1 MAIPSSGP
9 LSLTTIQTEFGG
21 TNPIGLSEYY
31 AGGGLVPAGTTGTY
45 GAVPSS
51 GTISIQNFYGTAN
64 VYAINNSLRFRRS
77 VSAHLSRTSSFSGT
91 TNTISFWIKRGEL
104 GTRQVIFG
112 WSDNSSNALYF
123 QFDTSNRLEL
133 YNLTSGS
140 NNLSLITTQV
150 FRDPSAWY
158 HFVVVLNTTQATA
171 SNRAQFYVNGSQITA
186 FATATYPAQNT
197 SLQLGN
203 SRLWNIGREGNTGNN
218 PGDYYLAE
226 WNFID
231 GQALTPSSFGET
243 NATTGSWYPKAYTGT
258 YGTNGFYLKFSSI
271 ALTSG
276 SNTGLGQDFSGN
288 GNYWNTNNISV
299 TAGTTYDAM
308 TDSPTPTSATVGN
321 YAVINPLWK
330 GSAVTITNG
339 NLSYSASGAT
349 NSIAYSTFGITS
361 GKWYAEWTQGT
372 TPGGGAM
379 YVGISLDSINP
390 NHSWLGQNAGE
401 YSYLNSN
408 GFKAN
413 NNVQTAYGATW
424 GINDVI
430 GVAFDADA
438 RTITFYKNGVSQGVA
453 YSSIP
458 AGNYYFANGNNPG
471 STVTGNWNFGQRAF
485 TGSLPTGFSAVNTFN
500 IPTSTVVQGSSYMVA
515 TLYTG
520 NGGTQTITNA
530 SGLRPDL
537 VWFKER
543 SSNSSNWLFDTIR
556 GIYNRLSSNE
566 TTAEGNQTNS
576 LTAFNSNG
584 FSVGSDVAGNESGQT
599 YVAWQWIA
607 NASTVTNT
615 SGTISS
621 QVRVNTTSGFSI
633 VTYTGTGAN
642 ATVGHGLGVA
652 PKMVI
657 VKIRNVGGGSWATW
671 HTSIPNTQ
679 YLLLDSTAGVATAAP
694 MWNSTT
700 PTSTVFSIGTNGNV
714 NNPGNTMVA
723 YLWAEIAGFSKFGSY
738 TGNGSADGVFVYT
751 GFRPKYL
758 MVKSSSAVGNWPIV
772 DTSRN
777 TYNVTNLSIDANNFD
792 AEQTGTASTMPTMDL
807 LSNGFKLRTTS
818 AGGNGSGVT
827 YIYMAFAENPFKN
840 ANAR

>member
-1 MAIPSSGP
+1 MAILNNSNAI
-9 LSLTTIQTEFGG
+9 TT
-21 TNPIGLSEYY
+21 
-31 AGGGLVPAGTTGTY
+31 AGGY
-45 GAVPSS
+45 S
-51 GTISIQNFYGTAN
+51 
-64 VYAINNSLRFRRS
+64 INNSLRIRRS
-77 VSAHLSRTSSFSGT
+77 ATAYLSRTSSFSGT

-123 QFDTSNRLEL
+123 QFDTSNRLDL

-140 NNLSLITTQV
+140 TNLNLITTQV

-158 HFVVVLNTTQATA
+158 HFVVVINTTQATS
-171 SNRAQFYVNGSQITA
+171 SNRAQIYVNGSQITA
-186 FATATYPAQNT
+186 FDTATYPAQNT

-203 SRLWNIGREGNTGNN
+203 SRAWNIGREGNTGNN

-226 WNFID
+226 WNFIE
-231 GQALTPSSFGET
+231 GQALTAASFGET
-243 NATTGSWYPKAYTGT
+243 STTTGSWVPKAYTGT
-258 YGTNGFYLKFSSI
+258 YGTNGFYLKFSTI

-308 TDSPTPTSATVGN
+308 TDSPTPASATVGN

-339 NLSYSASGAT
+339 NLSYSGSGAT

-438 RTITFYKNGVSQGVA
+438 RTITFYKNGASQGVA

-471 STVTGNWNFGQRAF
+471 STVTGNWNFGQRPF
-485 TGSLPTGFSAVNTFN
+485 TALPTGFSAVNTFN
-500 IPTSTVVQGSSYMVA
+500 IPDSTIKKGNTVMDVNIWAGTGATANITTPASFKPDFVWIKNRSSGSAYHNIYDTTRGAGIVLVSNTTDADQTLANRLTAFTSTGYTLGSHADVNASGSNYVGWEWKANGGSTSSNTNGSITSTVQA
-515 TLYTG
+515 
-520 NGGTQTITNA
+520 N
-530 SGLRPDL
+530 
-537 VWFKER
+537 
-543 SSNSSNWLFDTIR
+543 
-556 GIYNRLSSNE
+556 
-566 TTAEGNQTNS
+566 TTA
-576 LTAFNSNG
+576 G
-584 FSVGSDVAGNESGQT
+584 FSVATFTPPGSGSFT
-599 YVAWQWIA
+599 
-607 NASTVTNT
+607 
-615 SGTISS
+615 
-621 QVRVNTTSGFSI
+621 F
-633 VTYTGTGAN
+633 
-642 ATVGHGLGVA
+642 GHGLGVA

-657 VKIRNVGGGSWATW
+657 CKNRSSADNWLSWQGSLGG
-671 HTSIPNTQ
+671 TQ
-679 YLLLDSTAGVATAAP
+679 YILLNLTNAAATNSAIYTA
-694 MWNSTT
+694 S
-700 PTSTVFSIGTNGNV
+700 PTSTLINCGSYFSSNAGN
-714 NNPGNTMVA
+714 
-723 YLWAEIAGFSKFGSY
+723 YICYSWAEIAGFSKFGSY

-777 TYNVTNLSIDANNFD
+777 TYNVTNLSIEANNPD

-818 AGGNGSGVT
+818 AGGNGNGVT

>member
-1 MAIPSSGP
+1 MAILNNSNAI
-9 LSLTTIQTEFGG
+9 TT
-21 TNPIGLSEYY
+21 
-31 AGGGLVPAGTTGTY
+31 AGGY
-45 GAVPSS
+45 S
-51 GTISIQNFYGTAN
+51 
-64 VYAINNSLRFRRS
+64 INNSLRIRRS
-77 VSAHLSRTSSFSGT
+77 ATAYLSRTSSFSGT

-123 QFDTSNRLEL
+123 QFDTSNRLDL

-140 NNLSLITTQV
+140 TNLNLITTQV

-158 HFVVVLNTTQATA
+158 HFVVVINTTQATS
-171 SNRAQFYVNGSQITA
+171 SNRAQIYVNGSQITA
-186 FATATYPAQNT
+186 FDTATYPAQNT

-203 SRLWNIGREGNTGNN
+203 SRAWNIGREGNTGNN

-226 WNFID
+226 WNFIE
-231 GQALTPSSFGET
+231 GQALTAASFGET
-243 NATTGSWYPKAYTGT
+243 STTTGSWVPKAYTGT
-258 YGTNGFYLKFSSI
+258 YGTNGFYQKYSSI

-308 TDSPTPTSATVGN
+308 TDSPTPASATVGN

-339 NLSYSASGAT
+339 NLSYSGSGAT

-438 RTITFYKNGVSQGVA
+438 RTITFYKNGASQGVA

-471 STVTGNWNFGQRAF
+471 STVTGNWNFGQRPF
-485 TGSLPTGFSAVNTFN
+485 TALPTGFSAVNTFN
-500 IPTSTVVQGSSYMVA
+500 IPDSTIKKGNTVMDVNIWAGTGATANITTPASFKPDFVWIKNRSSGSAYHNIYDTTRGAGIVLVSNTTDADQTLANRLTAFTSTGYTLGSHADVNASGSNYVGWEWKANGGSTSSNTNGSITSTVQA
-515 TLYTG
+515 
-520 NGGTQTITNA
+520 N
-530 SGLRPDL
+530 
-537 VWFKER
+537 
-543 SSNSSNWLFDTIR
+543 
-556 GIYNRLSSNE
+556 
-566 TTAEGNQTNS
+566 TTA
-576 LTAFNSNG
+576 G
-584 FSVGSDVAGNESGQT
+584 FSVATFTPPGSGSFT
-599 YVAWQWIA
+599 
-607 NASTVTNT
+607 
-615 SGTISS
+615 
-621 QVRVNTTSGFSI
+621 F
-633 VTYTGTGAN
+633 
-642 ATVGHGLGVA
+642 GHGLGVA

-657 VKIRNVGGGSWATW
+657 CKNRSSADNWLSWQGSLGG
-671 HTSIPNTQ
+671 TQ
-679 YLLLDSTAGVATAAP
+679 YILLNLTNAAATNSAIYTA
-694 MWNSTT
+694 S
-700 PTSTVFSIGTNGNV
+700 PTSTLINCGSYFSSNAGN
-714 NNPGNTMVA
+714 
-723 YLWAEIAGFSKFGSY
+723 YICYSWAEIAGFSKFGSY

-777 TYNVTNLSIDANNFD
+777 TYNVTNLSIEANNPD

-818 AGGNGSGVT
+818 AGGNGNGVT

>member
-1 MAIPSSGP
+1 MAILNNSNAI
-9 LSLTTIQTEFGG
+9 TT
-21 TNPIGLSEYY
+21 
-31 AGGGLVPAGTTGTY
+31 AGGY
-45 GAVPSS
+45 S
-51 GTISIQNFYGTAN
+51 
-64 VYAINNSLRFRRS
+64 INNSLRIRRS
-77 VSAHLSRTSSFSGT
+77 ATAYLSRTSSFSGT

-140 NNLSLITTQV
+140 NNLNLITTQV

-158 HFVVVLNTTQATA
+158 HFVVVINTTQATS
-171 SNRAQFYVNGSQITA
+171 SNRAQIYVNGSQITA
-186 FATATYPAQNT
+186 FDTATYPAQNT

-203 SRLWNIGREGNTGNN
+203 SRAWNIGREGNTGNN

-226 WNFID
+226 WNFIE
-231 GQALTPSSFGET
+231 GQALTAASFGET
-243 NATTGSWYPKAYTGT
+243 STTTGSWVPKAYTGT
-258 YGTNGFYLKFSSI
+258 YGTNGFYLKFSTI

-308 TDSPTPTSATVGN
+308 TDSPTPASATVGN

-339 NLSYSASGAT
+339 NLSYSGSGAT

-438 RTITFYKNGVSQGVA
+438 RTITFYKNGASQGVA

-471 STVTGNWNFGQRAF
+471 STVTGNWNFGQRPF
-485 TGSLPTGFSAVNTFN
+485 TALPTGFSAVNTFN
-500 IPTSTVVQGSSYMVA
+500 IPDSTIKKGNTVMDVNIWAGTGATANITTPASFKPDFVWIKNRSSGSAYHNIYDTTRGAGIVLVSNTTDADQTLANRLTAFTSTGYTLGSHADVNASGSNYVGWEWKANGGSTSSNTNGSITSTVQA
-515 TLYTG
+515 
-520 NGGTQTITNA
+520 N
-530 SGLRPDL
+530 
-537 VWFKER
+537 
-543 SSNSSNWLFDTIR
+543 
-556 GIYNRLSSNE
+556 
-566 TTAEGNQTNS
+566 TTA
-576 LTAFNSNG
+576 G
-584 FSVGSDVAGNESGQT
+584 FSVATFTPPGSGSFT
-599 YVAWQWIA
+599 
-607 NASTVTNT
+607 
-615 SGTISS
+615 
-621 QVRVNTTSGFSI
+621 F
-633 VTYTGTGAN
+633 
-642 ATVGHGLGVA
+642 GHGLGVA

-657 VKIRNVGGGSWATW
+657 CKNRSSADNWLSWQGSLGG
-671 HTSIPNTQ
+671 TQ
-679 YLLLDSTAGVATAAP
+679 YILLNLTNAAATNSAIYTA
-694 MWNSTT
+694 S
-700 PTSTVFSIGTNGNV
+700 PTSTLINCGSYFSSNAGN
-714 NNPGNTMVA
+714 
-723 YLWAEIAGFSKFGSY
+723 YICYSWAEIAGFSKFGSY

-777 TYNVTNLSIDANNFD
+777 TYNVTNLSIEANNPD

-818 AGGNGSGVT
+818 AGGNGNGVT

>member
-1 MAIPSSGP
+1 MAILNNSNAI
-9 LSLTTIQTEFGG
+9 TT
-21 TNPIGLSEYY
+21 
-31 AGGGLVPAGTTGTY
+31 AGGY
-45 GAVPSS
+45 S
-51 GTISIQNFYGTAN
+51 
-64 VYAINNSLRFRRS
+64 INNSLRIRRS
-77 VSAHLSRTSSFSGT
+77 ATAYLSRTSSFSGT

-123 QFDTSNRLEL
+123 QFDTSNRLDL

-140 NNLSLITTQV
+140 TNLNLITTQV

-158 HFVVVLNTTQATA
+158 HFVVVINTTQATS
-171 SNRAQFYVNGSQITA
+171 SNRAQIYVNGSQITA
-186 FATATYPAQNT
+186 FDTATYPAQNT

-203 SRLWNIGREGNTGNN
+203 SRAWNIGREGNTGNN

-226 WNFID
+226 WNFIE
-231 GQALTPSSFGET
+231 GQALTAASFGET
-243 NATTGSWYPKAYTGT
+243 STTTGSWVPKAYTGT
-258 YGTNGFYLKFSSI
+258 YGTNGFYLKFSTI

-308 TDSPTPTSATVGN
+308 TDSPTPASATVGN

-339 NLSYSASGAT
+339 NLSYSGSGAT

-438 RTITFYKNGVSQGVA
+438 RTITFYKNGASQGVA

-471 STVTGNWNFGQRAF
+471 STVTGNWNFGQRPF
-485 TGSLPTGFSAVNTFN
+485 TALPTGFSAVNTFN
-500 IPTSTVVQGSSYMVA
+500 IPDSTIKKGNTVMDVNIWAGTGATANITTPASFKPDFVWIKNRSSGTAYHNIYDTTRGAGIVLVSNTTDADQTLPNRLTAFTSTGYTLGSHADVNASGSNYVGWEWKANGGSTSSNTNGSITSTVQA
-515 TLYTG
+515 
-520 NGGTQTITNA
+520 N
-530 SGLRPDL
+530 
-537 VWFKER
+537 
-543 SSNSSNWLFDTIR
+543 
-556 GIYNRLSSNE
+556 
-566 TTAEGNQTNS
+566 TTA
-576 LTAFNSNG
+576 G
-584 FSVGSDVAGNESGQT
+584 FSVATFTPPGSGSFT
-599 YVAWQWIA
+599 
-607 NASTVTNT
+607 
-615 SGTISS
+615 
-621 QVRVNTTSGFSI
+621 F
-633 VTYTGTGAN
+633 
-642 ATVGHGLGVA
+642 GHGLGVA

-657 VKIRNVGGGSWATW
+657 CKNRSSADNWLSWQGSLGG
-671 HTSIPNTQ
+671 TQ
-679 YLLLDSTAGVATAAP
+679 YILLNLTNAAATNSAIYTA
-694 MWNSTT
+694 S
-700 PTSTVFSIGTNGNV
+700 PTSTLINCGSYFSSNAGNYV
-714 NNPGNTMVA
+714 C
-723 YLWAEIAGFSKFGSY
+723 YSWAEIAGFSKFGSY

-777 TYNVTNLSIDANNFD
+777 TYNVTNLSIEANNPD

-818 AGGNGSGVT
+818 AGGNGNGVT